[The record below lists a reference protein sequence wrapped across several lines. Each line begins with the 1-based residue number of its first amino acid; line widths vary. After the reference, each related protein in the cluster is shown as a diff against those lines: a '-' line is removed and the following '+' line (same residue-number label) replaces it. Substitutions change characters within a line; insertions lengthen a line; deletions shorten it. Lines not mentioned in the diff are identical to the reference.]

1 MKKVKVKSTIK
12 IDGFLYMI
20 KGRVA
25 NIEMLNKNG
34 KYETIR
40 FVIEKS
46 TISYPVATK
55 IVLFKIKMQKTNSLI
70 NSVIFFTINS
80 FYCFIIKLYHIIYYI
95 ATFFYILNL

>member
-1 MKKVKVKSTIK
+1 MKKVKVKKTNK
-12 IDGFLYMI
+12 NRCFLYMI
-20 KGRVA
+20 NGRVA

-55 IVLFKIKMQKTNSLI
+55 IVLVKINKLKKYIFMNNVSL
-70 NSVIFFTINS
+70 FMTYS
-80 FYCFIIKLYHIIYYI
+80 FVYII
-95 ATFFYILNL
+95 TT